1 MIYILHTH
9 NRDKNENKKDNH
21 DNDANKDEDKDNARI
36 VKDDGVRLTLA
47 NNKNKNKTKNLFL
60 ILSKR
65 HRTTL
70 AVEQKRK
77 QNYYVEECS
86 SANENA
92 PFARQEQKFLMTYET
107 YKMDYDHCMTILEWR
122 TEWGCSHPIKS
133 LWREH
138 FSERYSFC
146 FCKIGVSPDKTGGAV
161 LSAEGSNKT
170 ENWVTRVLFASQ
182 ASHSLFCFCFCF
194 CRRQGSA
201 W

>member
-77 QNYYVEECS
+77 QNPVKNVIRYTTHI
-86 SANENA
+86 
-92 PFARQEQKFLMTYET
+92 FGIIRARRKLFLI
-107 YKMDYDHCMTILEWR
+107 ILNR
-122 TEWGCSHPIKS
+122 PLGPSPAILLWGHVS
-133 LWREH
+133 LRL
-138 FSERYSFC
+138 RY
-146 FCKIGVSPDKTGGAV
+146 
-161 LSAEGSNKT
+161 
-170 ENWVTRVLFASQ
+170 
-182 ASHSLFCFCFCF
+182 F
-194 CRRQGSA
+194 CRTPINHCGVAQVHGHHYRLHLRFSGMPFCLLECICFLSECPLFSFRLLTFFSWCSNLQCQCLCCHIRGCV
-201 W
+201 